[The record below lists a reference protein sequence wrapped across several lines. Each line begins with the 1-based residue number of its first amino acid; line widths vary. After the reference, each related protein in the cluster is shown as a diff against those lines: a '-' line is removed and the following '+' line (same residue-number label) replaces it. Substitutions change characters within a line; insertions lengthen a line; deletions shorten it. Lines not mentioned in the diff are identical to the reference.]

1 MIKELIGALS
11 LTVCAL
17 RIAKAITSS
26 AGDRDSNS
34 DASSSLEVQAIRI
47 DGVNEI
53 KLRSGLEDNRSL
65 LKF

>member
-1 MIKELIGALS
+1 MTKELTGALP

-34 DASSSLEVQAIRI
+34 DASSSTPLTKILGVIPTLSNRRSRDGEAEARI
-47 DGVNEI
+47 I
-53 KLRSGLEDNRSL
+53 
-65 LKF
+65 

>member
-1 MIKELIGALS
+1 MIKELTGALS

-34 DASSSLEVQAIRI
+34 DASSSTPLTKILGVIPTLSNRRSRDGEAEARI
-47 DGVNEI
+47 I
-53 KLRSGLEDNRSL
+53 
-65 LKF
+65 